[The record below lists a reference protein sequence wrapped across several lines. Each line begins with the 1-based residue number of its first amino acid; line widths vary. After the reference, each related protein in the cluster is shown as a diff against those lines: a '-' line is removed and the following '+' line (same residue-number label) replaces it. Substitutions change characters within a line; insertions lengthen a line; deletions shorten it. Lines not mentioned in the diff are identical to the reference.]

1 MAGRLRWYPA
11 FLSATARNEYGR
23 EKENAEMTGYQ
34 IFWPLVAHVVLVY
47 GLYALLGMRRAKVV
61 RAGGIAKSDYRENRG
76 EPAESLVVKNC
87 LANQFELPVLFYACC
102 VLLYITEADNLVAVG
117 LAWVFVALRYAHA
130 AIHVTS
136 NDLRYRSPI
145 FAAGYLVLAAMWGWL
160 AAWMA
165 MA

>member
-1 MAGRLRWYPA
+1 
-11 FLSATARNEYGR
+11 
-23 EKENAEMTGYQ
+23 MTGYQ
-34 IFWPLVAHVVLVY
+34 IFWPLLAHVALVY
-47 GLYALLGMRRAKVV
+47 GLYALLGMRRAKMV
-61 RAGGIAKSDYRENRG
+61 RAGKIEQLDYRENRD

-102 VLLYITEADNLVAVG
+102 VLLYVTEADNLVSVG

-130 AIHVTS
+130 AVHVTS

-160 AAWMA
+160 AIWMA
-165 MA
+165 VG

>member
-1 MAGRLRWYPA
+1 
-11 FLSATARNEYGR
+11 
-23 EKENAEMTGYQ
+23 MTGYQ
-34 IFWPLVAHVVLVY
+34 IFWPLIAHVALVY
-47 GLYALLGMRRAKVV
+47 GLYALLGMRRRKLV
-61 RAGGIAKSDYRENRG
+61 RAGGIAKSAYRENRG
-76 EPAESLVVKNC
+76 EPAESLIVKNC

-130 AIHVTS
+130 AVHVTS

-145 FAAGYLVLAAMWGWL
+145 FGASYVVLAAMWVWL